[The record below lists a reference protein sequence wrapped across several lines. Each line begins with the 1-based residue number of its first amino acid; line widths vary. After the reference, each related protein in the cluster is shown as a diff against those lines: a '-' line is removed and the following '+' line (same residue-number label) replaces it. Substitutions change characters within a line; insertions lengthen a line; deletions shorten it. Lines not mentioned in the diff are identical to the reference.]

1 MYCYLAILVMKD
13 ESVKVLPKTNKGF
26 EQDYWNY
33 YLQISHVL
41 KGGFTKKKCRILI
54 TFL

>member
-1 MYCYLAILVMKD
+1 MDAQPFLSELIAGSRFMYCHLAILVMMD

-33 YLQISHVL
+33 
-41 KGGFTKKKCRILI
+41 
-54 TFL
+54 